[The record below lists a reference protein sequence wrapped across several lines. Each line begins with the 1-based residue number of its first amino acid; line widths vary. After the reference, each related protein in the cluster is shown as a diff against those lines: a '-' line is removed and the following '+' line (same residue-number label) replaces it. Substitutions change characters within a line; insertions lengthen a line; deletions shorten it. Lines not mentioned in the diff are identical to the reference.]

1 MRFLEKKP
9 SSYFMSFCLK
19 TVISLIA
26 DNGFIVDGEFLLK
39 ITANLCKSMTRY
51 AGHVLWKLAWW
62 LPSKSLF
69 LISIRAFKLGYFFL
83 FKLCQMLGLRQSLTP
98 LGRHLQEF
106 LKMEDA
112 SDHHFVL
119 IKIFPEFL
127 VSFTGK
133 RIFFLLHS
141 VLLEYQGFEKRQWFL
156 FCIFYLQ
163 YSGSGRYSCC

>member
-1 MRFLEKKP
+1 
-9 SSYFMSFCLK
+9 MSFCLK

-26 DNGFIVDGEFLLK
+26 DNGFIIGGEFLLK
-39 ITANLCKSMTRY
+39 ITVNLCKSMTRY
-51 AGHVLWKLAWW
+51 AGHMLWKLAWW

-83 FKLCQMLGLRQSLTP
+83 FKLCQIIGLRQSLTP

-127 VSFTGK
+127 VSFTSK

-141 VLLEYQGFEKRQWFL
+141 VLLEYQGFAKRQWFL

-163 YSGSGRYSCC
+163 YSGSGRYFCC